1 MKLGKKLL
9 SLLTVL
15 CLTLSLFPTMAL
27 ADSDVSVGDTPNR
40 EISVTVGSATLN
52 SNTPYLVEGKTV
64 AQQTI
69 TSEEGSQGYIHFT
82 SDGQIT
88 LNNYTGSSKIS
99 IAGNLTI
106 NWVGINTITTS
117 GANSIYS
124 TGALTITG
132 DSNSSLTAENPT
144 SGSAQT
150 TIYSTSNITIT
161 GNTTVTA
168 KTSGTAQAI
177 NSESQSGKITIAENA
192 TVTAINSNSTSGTK
206 IAVLAGNGTSNP
218 TGTIEVTGSA
228 TLTAQGYGKAL
239 ACKSMSETSSPKGFT
254 YPDGSTIK
262 VSKNYDGSNPETTYA
277 EGSLGSYKYVEV
289 THAVVNYDVW
299 VGGTQVTSANKDNV
313 LGVINANGTP
323 TVTYTPASS
332 SSGVTTPQKLTLNG
346 AVIESGSEKGIEA
359 SDNLVID
366 LKGENQITGFYP
378 GAMSQPATYTF
389 PNLDPAKDWAIVSP
403 GSVDDMRRLPG
414 FFREKGVRYIFDP
427 GQQLPVLSG
436 DDLCDAIRGSYACV
450 TNDYELGMV
459 CKKTGKSEEE
469 LVAMTGWLV
478 TTLGGDGQRIRN
490 AQGVDVH
497 VPAIPCDG
505 VKDPT
510 GAGDSHRAGLLKG
523 LVCGLEMPE
532 AAKLGA
538 VSACY
543 AIEQLG
549 TQEHLFSKDEFRK
562 RYEASF
568 GPLPIT
574 L

>member
-1 MKLGKKLL
+1 MAIYVSGSLAFDRIMTFGGNLQDHVLMDKLHMLSVSFMVDSMDERRGGCAGNIAYTLALLGEKPIVVSAAGRDFTGYAAAWEKLGL
-9 SLLTVL
+9 SLEGIRR
-15 CLTLSLFPTMAL
+15 
-27 ADSDVSVGDTPNR
+27 DSDV
-40 EISVTVGSATLN
+40 
-52 SNTPYLVEGKTV
+52 
-64 AQQTI
+64 
-69 TSEEGSQGYIHFT
+69 FT
-82 SDGQIT
+82 A
-88 LNNYTGSSKIS
+88 LCY
-99 IAGNLTI
+99 
-106 NWVGINTITTS
+106 ITTDQ
-117 GANSIYS
+117 N
-124 TGALTITG
+124 
-132 DSNSSLTAENPT
+132 N
-144 SGSAQT
+144 
-150 TIYSTSNITIT
+150 
-161 GNTTVTA
+161 
-168 KTSGTAQAI
+168 
-177 NSESQSGKITIAENA
+177 
-192 TVTAINSNSTSGTK
+192 
-206 IAVLAGNGTSNP
+206 
-218 TGTIEVTGSA
+218 
-228 TLTAQGYGKAL
+228 
-239 ACKSMSETSSPKGFT
+239 
-254 YPDGSTIK
+254 
-262 VSKNYDGSNPETTYA
+262 
-277 EGSLGSYKYVEV
+277 
-289 THAVVNYDVW
+289 
-299 VGGTQVTSANKDNV
+299 
-313 LGVINANGTP
+313 
-323 TVTYTPASS
+323 
-332 SSGVTTPQKLTLNG
+332 
-346 AVIESGSEKGIEA
+346 
-359 SDNLVID
+359 
-366 LKGENQITGFYP
+366 NQITGFYP

-389 PNLDPAKDWAIVSP
+389 PSLDPAKDWAIVSP

-490 AQGVDVH
+490 ARGVDVH

-549 TQEHLFSKDEFRK
+549 TQEHHFSKDEFRK

>member
-1 MKLGKKLL
+1 MAIYVSGSLAFDRIMTFGGNLQDHVLMDKLHMLSVSFMVDSMDERRGGCAGNIAYTLALLGEKPIVVSAAGRDFTGYAAAWEKLGL
-9 SLLTVL
+9 SLEGIRR
-15 CLTLSLFPTMAL
+15 
-27 ADSDVSVGDTPNR
+27 DSDV
-40 EISVTVGSATLN
+40 
-52 SNTPYLVEGKTV
+52 
-64 AQQTI
+64 
-69 TSEEGSQGYIHFT
+69 FT
-82 SDGQIT
+82 A
-88 LNNYTGSSKIS
+88 LCY
-99 IAGNLTI
+99 
-106 NWVGINTITTS
+106 ITTDQ
-117 GANSIYS
+117 N
-124 TGALTITG
+124 
-132 DSNSSLTAENPT
+132 N
-144 SGSAQT
+144 
-150 TIYSTSNITIT
+150 
-161 GNTTVTA
+161 
-168 KTSGTAQAI
+168 
-177 NSESQSGKITIAENA
+177 
-192 TVTAINSNSTSGTK
+192 
-206 IAVLAGNGTSNP
+206 
-218 TGTIEVTGSA
+218 
-228 TLTAQGYGKAL
+228 
-239 ACKSMSETSSPKGFT
+239 
-254 YPDGSTIK
+254 
-262 VSKNYDGSNPETTYA
+262 
-277 EGSLGSYKYVEV
+277 
-289 THAVVNYDVW
+289 
-299 VGGTQVTSANKDNV
+299 
-313 LGVINANGTP
+313 
-323 TVTYTPASS
+323 
-332 SSGVTTPQKLTLNG
+332 
-346 AVIESGSEKGIEA
+346 
-359 SDNLVID
+359 
-366 LKGENQITGFYP
+366 NQITGFYP

-549 TQEHLFSKDEFRK
+549 TQEHLFSKHTGGACPAGPFFHPRPDGEIPPPACCHHRQQRSMFQPRSIQPCAPKPSGPNWPPTVWATATASSPSPAPPWRWRPKPCTARRAVSPRRCPSSPPPVPCWWWPWDWPVWTTASSRICSTK
-562 RYEASF
+562 RPASSPWRTWSASPAIPRA
-568 GPLPIT
+568 GSAPLPCRKGCACSWTRASSAMTWST
-574 L
+574 LPPVRPTTPCS

>member
-1 MKLGKKLL
+1 MAIYVSGSLAFDRIMTFGGNLQDHVLMDKLHMLSVSFMVDSMDERRGGCAGNIAYTLALLGEKPIVVSAAGRDFTGYAAAWEKLGL
-9 SLLTVL
+9 SLEGIRR
-15 CLTLSLFPTMAL
+15 
-27 ADSDVSVGDTPNR
+27 DSDV
-40 EISVTVGSATLN
+40 
-52 SNTPYLVEGKTV
+52 
-64 AQQTI
+64 
-69 TSEEGSQGYIHFT
+69 FT
-82 SDGQIT
+82 A
-88 LNNYTGSSKIS
+88 LCY
-99 IAGNLTI
+99 
-106 NWVGINTITTS
+106 ITTDQ
-117 GANSIYS
+117 N
-124 TGALTITG
+124 
-132 DSNSSLTAENPT
+132 N
-144 SGSAQT
+144 
-150 TIYSTSNITIT
+150 
-161 GNTTVTA
+161 
-168 KTSGTAQAI
+168 
-177 NSESQSGKITIAENA
+177 
-192 TVTAINSNSTSGTK
+192 
-206 IAVLAGNGTSNP
+206 
-218 TGTIEVTGSA
+218 
-228 TLTAQGYGKAL
+228 
-239 ACKSMSETSSPKGFT
+239 
-254 YPDGSTIK
+254 
-262 VSKNYDGSNPETTYA
+262 
-277 EGSLGSYKYVEV
+277 
-289 THAVVNYDVW
+289 
-299 VGGTQVTSANKDNV
+299 
-313 LGVINANGTP
+313 
-323 TVTYTPASS
+323 
-332 SSGVTTPQKLTLNG
+332 
-346 AVIESGSEKGIEA
+346 
-359 SDNLVID
+359 
-366 LKGENQITGFYP
+366 NQITGFYP

-389 PNLDPAKDWAIVSP
+389 PNLDPAKGWAIVSP

-497 VPAIPCDG
+497 VPAIPCNG

-549 TQEHLFSKDEFRK
+549 TQEHHFSKDEFRK

-568 GPLPIT
+568 GPMPIT

>member
-1 MKLGKKLL
+1 MF
-9 SLLTVL
+9 TAL
-15 CLTLSLFPTMAL
+15 C
-27 ADSDVSVGDTPNR
+27 
-40 EISVTVGSATLN
+40 
-52 SNTPYLVEGKTV
+52 Y
-64 AQQTI
+64 
-69 TSEEGSQGYIHFT
+69 
-82 SDGQIT
+82 
-88 LNNYTGSSKIS
+88 
-99 IAGNLTI
+99 
-106 NWVGINTITTS
+106 ITTDQ
-117 GANSIYS
+117 N
-124 TGALTITG
+124 
-132 DSNSSLTAENPT
+132 N
-144 SGSAQT
+144 
-150 TIYSTSNITIT
+150 
-161 GNTTVTA
+161 
-168 KTSGTAQAI
+168 
-177 NSESQSGKITIAENA
+177 
-192 TVTAINSNSTSGTK
+192 
-206 IAVLAGNGTSNP
+206 
-218 TGTIEVTGSA
+218 
-228 TLTAQGYGKAL
+228 
-239 ACKSMSETSSPKGFT
+239 
-254 YPDGSTIK
+254 
-262 VSKNYDGSNPETTYA
+262 
-277 EGSLGSYKYVEV
+277 
-289 THAVVNYDVW
+289 
-299 VGGTQVTSANKDNV
+299 
-313 LGVINANGTP
+313 
-323 TVTYTPASS
+323 
-332 SSGVTTPQKLTLNG
+332 
-346 AVIESGSEKGIEA
+346 
-359 SDNLVID
+359 
-366 LKGENQITGFYP
+366 NQITGFYP